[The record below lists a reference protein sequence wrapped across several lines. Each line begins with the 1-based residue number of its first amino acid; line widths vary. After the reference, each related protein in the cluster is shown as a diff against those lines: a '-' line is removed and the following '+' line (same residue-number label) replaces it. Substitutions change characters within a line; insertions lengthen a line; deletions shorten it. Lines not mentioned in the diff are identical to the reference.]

1 MSLQGDKEAF
11 LICLQEFI
19 SAGSEELFY
28 ATHGLA
34 YIDSVI
40 ILLPSTWIDSY
51 DASLTSEYFYE
62 DGDIR
67 FSTISSPKTQI
78 NPSKS

>member
-1 MSLQGDKEAF
+1 MLPMPGMWDRKGFIFVCPLLQD
-11 LICLQEFI
+11 LI

-34 YIDSVI
+34 YIDSVN

-67 FSTISSPKTQI
+67 FSTISSLKT
-78 NPSKS
+78 